1 MHERLCVSSVSS
13 WSWSF
18 EEDITFWSEAGIDH
32 VEVSLRKTLAGGG
45 VDHVAK
51 EVASR
56 GLRVASVI
64 EAGHFQLDDPAT
76 WPAQRDHL
84 RQALSL
90 AAATGAGCV
99 VLLPGAAGG
108 LTWEQAAD
116 ALADAVGALATE
128 ASSMDIALA
137 LENTSALRADLS
149 FVHTLR
155 DAIDLSRM
163 VGCGVCM
170 EVQSCWAE
178 RDLGATIA
186 AGVDQLA
193 LVQVSDYVIGSLSTP
208 DRAVPGDGDIPLA
221 RILTQLLAAGYDG
234 PFDLELVGPRIE
246 AMGYRTAI
254 VRGVAYLDQLLT
266 SLAPSYD
273 PGSADVDDDFA

>member
-1 MHERLCVSSVSS
+1 VHERLCVSAVSS

-18 EEDITFWSEAGIDH
+18 EEDIAFWVGAGIDH
-32 VEVSLRKTLAGGG
+32 VELSLRKAVASGG
-45 VDHVAK
+45 VEHVAK

-56 GLRVASVI
+56 GLRVASII
-64 EAGHFQLDDPAT
+64 EAGHFQLGDPAT

-84 RQALSL
+84 RQAVAL

-99 VLLPGAAGG
+99 VVLPGAAGV
-108 LTWEQAAD
+108 LTWEAAAD
-116 ALADAVGALATE
+116 ALGDAIGAVANE
-128 ASSMDIALA
+128 ASSRAVTLA

-163 VGCGVCM
+163 IGCGVCM

-178 RDLGATIA
+178 RNLGATIT

-221 RILTQLLAAGYDG
+221 RIVTHLLAAGYDG
-234 PFDLELVGPRIE
+234 AFDLEMVGPRIE
-246 AMGYRTAI
+246 AEGYRTAI
-254 VRGVAYLDQLLT
+254 VRGVAYLDQLL
-266 SLAPSYD
+266 A
-273 PGSADVDDDFA
+273 SAAR